1 MIRFTANCP
10 CCDKHF
16 RSSVEWKVDLA
27 YNAHADECCR
37 REVRG
42 DVRMR
47 LTPADLRSI
56 ANDLDAINNLSH
68 VAGGS

>member
-27 YNAHADECCR
+27 YNAHADECFPVR
-37 REVRG
+37 LVEVF
-42 DVRMR
+42 V
-47 LTPADLRSI
+47 
-56 ANDLDAINNLSH
+56 
-68 VAGGS
+68 